1 MIMNRYMAMGIVA
14 LASILWGFIGL
25 CTRSMYAGGLDSVQ
39 INGVRGILCAI
50 ILFSIIILF
59 DRKSLVIK
67 KRMDI
72 LKMIFFGVMKFLMD
86 ICYIQSVMSVSLALA
101 GILLA
106 TDTYFMLFIS
116 LFLFRGGI
124 TPAKVLA
131 TFVGFFGL
139 ALLMNLFTNPGE
151 INVEGVLY
159 GLAAGLFGALY
170 STGVKLSLN
179 DGYKPNTVLFY
190 IFLVGAV
197 LFLFV
202 MDVPTTFSLAF
213 GSTDMMFNSLMLTFL
228 LTLVPYYLYA
238 KGMESLEP
246 ITVLI
251 LAFLEAV
258 TSAVVGVFMFSEP
271 MDVLNVLGIIMV
283 LGSIL
288 LMNINLARYSF
299 KHRAH

>member
-1 MIMNRYMAMGIVA
+1 MNRYMAMGIVA
-14 LASILWGFIGL
+14 LASVLWGFIGL

-39 INGVRGILCAI
+39 INGVRGILCAV
-50 ILFSIIILF
+50 ILFFIIMLF
-59 DRKSLVIK
+59 DRGSLVIK
-67 KRMDI
+67 KRKDI
-72 LKMIFFGVMKFLMD
+72 LKMIFYGVMKFLMD
-86 ICYIQSVMSVSLALA
+86 ICYIQSLMEVSLALA

-116 LFLFRGGI
+116 LFLFKGGI

-131 TFVGFFGL
+131 TFIGFFGL

-151 INVEGVLY
+151 INAEGVLY
-159 GLAAGLFGALY
+159 GLGAGLFGALY

-197 LFLFV
+197 LFMLV
-202 MDVPTTFSLAF
+202 IDVPVTFSVAF
-213 GSTDMMFNSLMLTFL
+213 GTPNMLFDSLILTFL

-258 TSAVVGVFMFSEP
+258 TSAVVGVIMFSEP
-271 MDVLNVLGIIMV
+271 MDALNVLGIAMV

-288 LMNINLARYSF
+288 LMNINLARYSRRR
-299 KHRAH
+299 KAH